1 MRGRMFG
8 MAEAA
13 SHLIASHEP
22 SSPWVGRSI
31 PRVED
36 AALLTGK
43 GRFIDDLGVR
53 PGTLHAAIL
62 RSPHAHAD
70 IVAID
75 ISAAKQ
81 SPGVV
86 AVLVGEDVKSL
97 TTSLVVGVKAPV
109 ECWPIAVGRVRYVG
123 EPVAVIVATDRYLAE
138 DAVDLIEV
146 QYRPRPAVIDPLAAL
161 SPDAPVLHEGFA
173 GNVASDR
180 AFRYGDPQRAFAT
193 AAHRI
198 SIDIRYPRNS
208 CTPIET
214 YGVVAEYDAGEDA
227 YDVLA
232 NFQGPFSLHPVMA
245 RALKVPGNRLRLRTP
260 PDSGGSFGVKPGV
273 FPYIVLVA

>member
-1 MRGRMFG
+1 

-43 GRFIDDLGVR
+43 GRFIDDIGVR

-70 IVAID
+70 IVSIEL
-75 ISAAKQ
+75 SAASQ
-81 SPGVV
+81 ARGVV
-86 AVLVGEDVKSL
+86 AILAGEDVKAL
-97 TTSLVVGVKAPV
+97 TASLVVGVKAPV

-123 EPVAVIVATDRYLAE
+123 EPVAVVVATDRYLAE

-146 QYRPRPAVIDPLAAL
+146 LYRPRPAVIDPLAGPQ
-161 SPDAPVLHEGFA
+161 SGCA
-173 GNVASDR
+173 GSA
-180 AFRYGDPQRAFAT
+180 
-193 AAHRI
+193 
-198 SIDIRYPRNS
+198 
-208 CTPIET
+208 
-214 YGVVAEYDAGEDA
+214 
-227 YDVLA
+227 
-232 NFQGPFSLHPVMA
+232 
-245 RALKVPGNRLRLRTP
+245 
-260 PDSGGSFGVKPGV
+260 
-273 FPYIVLVA
+273 